1 MIWGVVFAFFGLGIV
16 PPFNGDALIPW
27 GNGVYG
33 STLIGFS
40 ATLLLAGRHAFHTR
54 DSKLMKILLYGVLIW
69 LAVEALFSLYY
80 HVWPNVAVDV
90 GIALIFSYTLLKAA
104 AILKTQN

>member
-1 MIWGVVFAFFGLGIV
+1 
-16 PPFNGDALIPW
+16 
-27 GNGVYG
+27 
-33 STLIGFS
+33 
-40 ATLLLAGRHAFHTR
+40 
-54 DSKLMKILLYGVLIW
+54 MKILLYGVLIW